1 LKWSQYRLRPD
12 ENSKVNFFFNF
23 KEQHAF
29 ICEIEKGV
37 ISNCGGQ
44 PWGVDLL
51 VFNPFFWWRR
61 DEEKGWDASIGYSG
75 EKMFSSSKFREMLKT
90 KQFVDYKGR
99 VKAFARSLDLIR

>member
-1 LKWSQYRLRPD
+1 MLLFVGLRKVSSQTVAA
-12 ENSKVNFFFNF
+12 S
-23 KEQHAF
+23 H
-29 ICEIEKGV
+29 G
-37 ISNCGGQ
+37 
-44 PWGVDLL
+44 GVDL
-51 VFNPFFWWRR
+51 VAFNPFVWWRR